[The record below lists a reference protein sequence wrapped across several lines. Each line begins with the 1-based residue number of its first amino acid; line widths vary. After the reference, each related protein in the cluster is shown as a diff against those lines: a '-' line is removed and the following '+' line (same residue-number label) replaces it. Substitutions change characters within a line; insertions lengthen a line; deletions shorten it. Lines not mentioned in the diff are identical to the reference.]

1 VLWPFLVGWFVVA
14 LVLRIYKSLLDWLVM
29 LACTWVVGCAI
40 ALVLPA
46 AVTHRSTPTAFII
59 VAYVFIGLT
68 TFGWRLFI
76 SGLSWVRARESNAP
90 RIS

>member
-1 VLWPFLVGWFVVA
+1 M
-14 LVLRIYKSLLDWLVM
+14 YKSPLDGWVM

-40 ALVLPA
+40 ALVLRA

-59 VAYVFIGLT
+59 VAYIFIGLT
-68 TFGWRLFI
+68 TYGWRLFI
-76 SGLSWVRARESNAP
+76 RGLSWVRARESNAP